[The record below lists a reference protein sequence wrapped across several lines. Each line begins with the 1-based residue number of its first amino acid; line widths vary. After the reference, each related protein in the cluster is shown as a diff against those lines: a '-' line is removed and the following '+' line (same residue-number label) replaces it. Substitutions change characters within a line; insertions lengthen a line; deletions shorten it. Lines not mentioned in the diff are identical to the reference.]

1 MISELTDECDRFCKY
16 AKRII
21 GAVVTIGVGKTCR
34 NILELSQSYRS
45 ARVAVSYRV
54 IYGAS
59 RAINIKEIVPQKIDK
74 SSPSNDME
82 LSNLFK

>member
-1 MISELTDECDRFCKY
+1 MAGFCKY

-59 RAINIKEIVPQKIDK
+59 RAINIMSMSLLIENLYNVLI
-74 SSPSNDME
+74 SSIT
-82 LSNLFK
+82 